1 MKVENTVIESLLQQ
15 QEQTA
20 TRRTGGDNSAFEAAL
35 AQEMMGMS
43 ESAGAVAMPPMP
55 GANRAGLISRMMLG
69 NTEESSA
76 LTPDEAVFEE
86 AFSQASG
93 ALDLWDS
100 YTQAIGSSRA
110 ESSLRDAYALL
121 EGIDTTV
128 SNLRKDTSSL
138 RGQNP
143 GFDSLLNELEV
154 LTTTEKIKFN
164 RGDYLV

>member
-1 MKVENTVIESLLQQ
+1 MKVNSQAIESLLQQ

-35 AQEMMGMS
+35 AQELGSS
-43 ESAGAVAMPPMP
+43 EATVAAAMPPMP
-55 GANRAGLISRMMLG
+55 GAGRAGLISRMLLG
-69 NTEESSA
+69 DTEESSA

-100 YTQAIGSSRA
+100 YTQALGSSRA
-110 ESSLRDAYALL
+110 ETSLRDAYALL
-121 EGIDTTV
+121 EGIDSTV
-128 SNLRKDTSSL
+128 SNLREGTSSL

-143 GFDSLLNELEV
+143 GFDSLLNELEI

>member
-1 MKVENTVIESLLQQ
+1 MKVDNTAIEALLQQ

-35 AQEMMGMS
+35 AQEMGTS
-43 ESAGAVAMPPMP
+43 EAVAAAGMPPMP
-55 GANRAGLISRMMLG
+55 GANRAGLISRMLLG

-76 LTPDEAVFEE
+76 LSPDEAVFEE

-100 YTQAIGSSRA
+100 YTQALGSSRA

-121 EGIDTTV
+121 EGIDSTV

-143 GFDSLLNELEV
+143 GFDSLLNELEI

-164 RGDYLV
+164 RGDYLA

>member
-1 MKVENTVIESLLQQ
+1 MKVDNTAIEALLQQ

-20 TRRTGGDNSAFEAAL
+20 IRRTGGDNSAFEAAL
-35 AQEMMGMS
+35 AQEMGTS
-43 ESAGAVAMPPMP
+43 EAATTAGMPPMP
-55 GANRAGLISRMMLG
+55 GANRAGLISRMLLG
-69 NTEESSA
+69 DAEESSA
-76 LTPDEAVFEE
+76 LSPEEAVFEE

-100 YTQAIGSSRA
+100 YTQAIGSTRA

-121 EGIDTTV
+121 EGIDNTV
-128 SNLRKDTSSL
+128 SSLRKDTSGL

-143 GFDSLLNELEV
+143 GFDSLLNELEI

-164 RGDYLV
+164 RGDYLA